1 MTCYIIPL
9 VAAIVHYG
17 LRKKVGAWKNNSH
30 HLWLSFFLA
39 GGAIFGVTDHL
50 WNGELFLMGENILW
64 DLMLGVTITAI
75 ILTVWAIS
83 IVLEKANIHK
93 TGSPIE

>member
-1 MTCYIIPL
+1 
-9 VAAIVHYG
+9 
-17 LRKKVGAWKNNSH
+17 
-30 HLWLSFFLA
+30 
-39 GGAIFGVTDHL
+39 
-50 WNGELFLMGENILW
+50 MGENILW
-64 DLMLGVTITAI
+64 DLLLGVTITAI